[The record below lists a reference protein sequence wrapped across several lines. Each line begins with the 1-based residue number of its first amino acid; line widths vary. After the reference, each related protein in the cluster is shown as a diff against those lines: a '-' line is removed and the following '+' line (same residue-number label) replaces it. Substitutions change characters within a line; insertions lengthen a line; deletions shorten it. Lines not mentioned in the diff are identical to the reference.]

1 MSIQIKAD
9 QISTSGVISVNASD
23 SGVWY
28 MGSYT
33 TDRDFIAWI
42 KARELLIKSK
52 IAAQQEQERI
62 RKNTKTYD
70 WMPYAKVKTDH
81 ETFMSIQAS
90 WDDQNRNKGGLK
102 TYTYDEKIF
111 FQWRAVFERLLPIQH
126 GQIRVWT
133 NPNNNTEIPWP
144 QQETKNND

>member
-1 MSIQIKAD
+1 MIIKIKAD
-9 QISTSGVISVNASD
+9 QISSSGTISVNGSD

-42 KARELLIKSK
+42 KAKELLIKSK

-70 WMPYAKVKTDH
+70 WSPYAKVKTDH
-81 ETFMSIQAS
+81 ETFMSIEAF

-102 TYTYDEKIF
+102 TYTYDKKIF
-111 FQWRAVFERLLPIQH
+111 FQWRAVFERLVPIQY

-133 NPNNNTEIPWP
+133 NPNNNTKIPWP
-144 QQETKNND
+144 QQETKK

>member
-9 QISTSGVISVNASD
+9 QILTSGVISVNASD

-42 KARELLIKSK
+42 KAKELLIKAK

-62 RKNTKTYD
+62 RKNTKIYD
-70 WMPYAKVKTDH
+70 WSPYAKVKTDH
-81 ETFMSIQAS
+81 ETFMSIQAF

-102 TYTYDEKIF
+102 RYTYDEKIF
-111 FQWRAVFERLLPIQH
+111 LQWRAVFQRLLPMQY

-133 NPNNNTEIPWP
+133 NPNNNSKIPWP